1 MPVIHRFG
9 PYVFRIHSN
18 ENREANEPPHV
29 HVESPAGA
37 PPSGWRQFTFGWH
50 GDTLPARSS

>member
-18 ENREANEPPHV
+18 ENREAHEPPHV
-29 HVESPAGA
+29 HVESAGRSAAFWLA
-37 PPSGWRQFTFGWH
+37 PVHLGWH